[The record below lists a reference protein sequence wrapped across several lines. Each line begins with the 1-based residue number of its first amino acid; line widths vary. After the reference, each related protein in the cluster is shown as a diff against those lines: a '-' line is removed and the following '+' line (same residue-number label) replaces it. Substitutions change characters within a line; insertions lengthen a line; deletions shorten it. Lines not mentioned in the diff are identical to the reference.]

1 MRTPIWKHCH
11 TGVGRVEP
19 VPKDQSGEAA
29 GLASKVLVGGK
40 SLEKENNWFYTVS
53 ISRDDTRHKGAWP
66 LSSLITTY
74 LLFIISRS
82 MVL

>member
-11 TGVGRVEP
+11 TGVGRVVP

-40 SLEKENNWFYTVS
+40 SLESQLQTSVS
-53 ISRDDTRHKGAWP
+53 ILCMYRVIQQVLYPKSHKRTLKP
-66 LSSLITTY
+66 
-74 LLFIISRS
+74 
-82 MVL
+82 